1 MDEDFDISGDDDDV
15 SFHDVE
21 PLDNPE
27 KPVDQPV
34 VSTEIIIALKRTRG
48 RPPKNQGAL
57 VNDNPIIV
65 PKKVNKSVK
74 ASIAKI
80 QFSLAFVCFWVILCV
95 L

>member
-48 RPPKNQGAL
+48 RPPKN
-57 VNDNPIIV
+57 
-65 PKKVNKSVK
+65 
-74 ASIAKI
+74 
-80 QFSLAFVCFWVILCV
+80 
-95 L
+95 